1 MTAMQRELRPDPLTW
16 TEIPWP
22 GPIRTPTASAWTLG
36 PIMVLSELVIA
47 EYPDGSGNGPQ
58 WLVSVSASGKRAKPK
73 QLRRALRAFGMV
85 GAEQDNH
92 HPGNVRS
99 YWRPVEESK
108 RVDCQCKVDETIVVD
123 EADGYTWT
131 NPVDGPCR
139 GCELEQ
145 LMGMSCPLH
154 PPG

>member
-1 MTAMQRELRPDPLTW
+1 MTRELRPDPLLW

-22 GPIRTPTASAWTLG
+22 GLRRSPTASAWTLG
-36 PIMVLSELVIA
+36 QIMVLSELVEA

-92 HPGNVRS
+92 HPGNVRN
-99 YWRPVEESK
+99 YWRPVDESK
-108 RVDCQCKVDETIVVD
+108 RVDCQCKIDEVTVVDET
-123 EADGYTWT
+123 DGYTWT

-145 LMGMSCPLH
+145 LLGLPCPLH
-154 PPG
+154 PAL